1 MIDRSHIG
9 RLLPS
14 HTAAVEAGR
23 LRLFAKATGE
33 DRPEYLDHA
42 AALAAGFSG
51 LPAPPTFLFALE
63 NEVTDNLGWLRAIWD
78 SRSAGCCTENNLS
91 PTSEQVFG
99 RRCA

>member
-51 LPAPPTFLFALE
+51 LPAPPPFCSRWKMRFPI
-63 NEVTDNLGWLRAIWD
+63 IWD
-78 SRSAGCCTENNLS
+78 GC
-91 PTSEQVFG
+91 
-99 RRCA
+99 A